1 MTWMIIRLIL
11 SLAFI
16 AVVLFYAARLAK
28 KKGLGQ
34 GNGLIEVVARQRM
47 GRSSTVNVVRIGD
60 VVLIVGATEEQV
72 TLPATRAQRGSLD
85 LLRHVAMEVTVEIG
99 RTRMTVQELLSLHP
113 GEVVELDRA
122 ASAPADLLVN
132 GTLIARG
139 EVVVVD
145 EDFGLRIS
153 EIVTDAAELGV
164 VGA

>member
-1 MTWMIIRLIL
+1 MDGLRDKGM
-11 SLAFI
+11 FV
-16 AVVLFYAARLAK
+16 AVPL
-28 KKGLGQ
+28 
-34 GNGLIEVVARQRM
+34 M
-47 GRSSTVNVVRIGD
+47 GAGGD
-60 VVLIVGATEEQV
+60 VEATFALQV
-72 TLPATRAQRGSLD
+72 DLPTNRPVQRGSLD

-122 ASAPADLLVN
+122 SSAPADLLVN

-153 EIVTDAAELGV
+153 EIVSDAGDLG
-164 VGA
+164 APAA